1 MTLLRGEAPGE
12 EWADEVWMPWRPGQR
27 SKADNTMPQPPPL
40 EREPHGEAEGEHAS
54 AGQPVEELLLAGL
67 THSL

>member
-12 EWADEVWMPWRPGQR
+12 EWAEEVWTPRLR
-27 SKADNTMPQPPPL
+27 SKLDNPIPAPPPL
-40 EREPHGEAEGEHAS
+40 DGEMHGEAKGEHPS